1 MDFKLEICIDGI
13 QSALNAQNTGA
24 TRVELCDNLSEGGT
38 TPGFGTI
45 DSVRNSI
52 DIGVHVLIRPRTG
65 DFLYTDAEF
74 DIMRKDIESCK
85 RSGADGVVIGILRAD
100 GSIDLERTA
109 ELVRLARPMSVTFH
123 RAFDMCINPL
133 EALEDIIAT
142 GADRLLT
149 SGQKNS
155 AEEGASLLR
164 DLVQQAGKR
173 LIVMPGSG
181 INESNIT
188 SIAATGATEFH
199 LSARKI
205 IASRMIFRKED
216 VRMGNS
222 PGFNEFELK
231 VADPERIRNIIRIL
245 KNM

>member
-13 QSALNAQNTGA
+13 QSALNAQNAGA
-24 TRVELCDNLSEGGT
+24 SRVELCDNLSEGGT
-38 TPGFGTI
+38 TPGLGTI
-45 DSVRNSI
+45 VSVKNSI
-52 DIGVHVLIRPRTG
+52 GIGVNVLIRPRAG

-85 RSGADGVVIGILRAD
+85 QYGADGVVIGILTPD
-100 GSIDLERTA
+100 GAIDRERTA

-123 RAFDMCINPL
+123 RAFDMCINPVQ
-133 EALEDIIAT
+133 ALEDIISS

-149 SGQKNS
+149 SGQKNC
-155 AEEGASLLR
+155 AEEGISLLGE
-164 DLVQQAGKR
+164 LVLQAGRR
-173 LIVMPGSG
+173 LIIMPGSG

-205 IASRMIFRKED
+205 IESRMIFRKED

-231 VADPERIRNIIRIL
+231 VADPEKIRNIIRIL
-245 KNM
+245 EIM